1 MEDGNDPYSLVQ
13 EFSLQDEDIIDTRFL
28 GEDWQLEDIKTM
40 LADVIKRIE
49 ALECRMPPMVIIPF
63 ANPYNA

>member
-28 GEDWQLEDIKTM
+28 GEDWHFHDLKALM
-40 LADVIKRIE
+40 ADVLQRLAIVE
-49 ALECRMPPMVIIPF
+49 AKL
-63 ANPYNA
+63 AADTK

>member
-28 GEDWQLEDIKTM
+28 GEDWQLEDIKALM
-40 LADVIKRIE
+40 ADVLQRLAVIE
-49 ALECRMPPMVIIPF
+49 AKL
-63 ANPYNA
+63 ATDTK

>member
-40 LADVIKRIE
+40 LADVLQRLAVIE
-49 ALECRMPPMVIIPF
+49 AKL
-63 ANPYNA
+63 ATDNK

>member
-40 LADVIKRIE
+40 LADVLQRLAVIE
-49 ALECRMPPMVIIPF
+49 AKL
-63 ANPYNA
+63 ATDTK

>member
-13 EFSLQDEDIIDTRFL
+13 EFSLQDEDIIDTRFI

-40 LADVIKRIE
+40 LADVLQRLAVIE
-49 ALECRMPPMVIIPF
+49 AKL
-63 ANPYNA
+63 ATDTK